1 MGDCVF
7 THIYFWCVQTIAVS
21 IISPKSPQ
29 SLLVNCQVHS
39 SISVPSIV
47 VLSRWKA
54 AYTVFWRCLKMAC
67 SSTCLAAAKQGSG
80 LQGWML
86 HQCSAIWELLL
97 HHRSSELGMSPTL
110 RVTVRYEGSLASI
123 GESILSHLT
132 RLSILSC
139 GEKHRGNSERRG
151 LSEPA
156 RLKDDLRW

>member
-1 MGDCVF
+1 M
-7 THIYFWCVQTIAVS
+7 
-21 IISPKSPQ
+21 KS
-29 SLLVNCQVHS
+29 S
-39 SISVPSIV
+39 SSSVPSKAFEKPQ
-47 VLSRWKA
+47 VLKDFIAIPAGISRHASCTHRRTRSECTQTRSWSSTPG
-54 AYTVFWRCLKMAC
+54 TVFWRCLKMAC

-132 RLSILSC
+132 RLSIFSC
-139 GEKHRGNSERRG
+139 EEKHRGNSERRG

-156 RLKDDLRW
+156 RLKRWP